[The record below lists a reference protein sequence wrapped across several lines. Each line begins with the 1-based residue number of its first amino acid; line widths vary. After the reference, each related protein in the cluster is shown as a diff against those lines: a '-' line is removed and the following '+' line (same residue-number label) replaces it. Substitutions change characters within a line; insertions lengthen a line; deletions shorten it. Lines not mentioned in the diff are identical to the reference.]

1 MKFHKKIL
9 IESVTNN
16 MSTFWNGTATKKE
29 FEERLG
35 SDIVYENTWN
45 AGCMYSLLWYFG
57 KYEKKNESDEIWK
70 KWYDYDNHLKF
81 FEIHLKNL
89 LKKLEDSKNT

>member
-1 MKFHKKIL
+1 M
-9 IESVTNN
+9 
-16 MSTFWNGTATKKE
+16 
-29 FEERLG
+29 
-35 SDIVYENTWN
+35 VYENTWN

-57 KYEKKNESDEIWK
+57 KYKPDDKDTNKDDWK

-89 LKKLEDSKNT
+89 LKKLEG